1 MIDDEDDEDSECNG
15 LEKTNEIEKKVELR
29 PLRFADFVAAKNE
42 IGPSVS
48 EDSFSINEL
57 RRWNETYGSGGARQ
71 SSILPYFT

>member
-1 MIDDEDDEDSECNG
+1 MIDDEINEEDEDDVVGRTDEV
-15 LEKTNEIEKKVELR
+15 EKKVELR
-29 PLRFADFVAAKNE
+29 PLRFSDFVAAKNE